1 MNGGDEMKLN
11 RDKLKLLIA
20 EKGFSIRA
28 VARASGVSEATLNL
42 WMNHG
47 KSPRLDTLG
56 RLAGTLG
63 VPIQSLIAE

>member
-1 MNGGDEMKLN
+1 MKLN

-20 EKGFSIRA
+20 EKGFSIRSI
-28 VARASGVSEATLNL
+28 ARAARVSEAALNL

-56 RLAGTLG
+56 RVAGALG
-63 VPIQSLIAE
+63 VPIQTLIVE

>member
-1 MNGGDEMKLN
+1 MKLN

-28 VARASGVSEATLNL
+28 LSRASSVSEAALNL

-56 RLAGTLG
+56 RVAGALG
-63 VPIQSLIAE
+63 VPIQALIAE

>member
-1 MNGGDEMKLN
+1 MKID

-28 VARASGVSEATLNL
+28 VARASGVSEAALNL

-56 RLAGTLG
+56 RVAGVLG
-63 VPIQSLIAE
+63 VPIQTLVIPE

>member
-1 MNGGDEMKLN
+1 MKLN

-20 EKGFSIRA
+20 EKGFSIRSI
-28 VARASGVSEATLNL
+28 ARAARVSEAALNL

-56 RLAGTLG
+56 RVAGVLG
-63 VPIQSLIAE
+63 VPIQSLVIPE

>member
-1 MNGGDEMKLN
+1 MKLN

-20 EKGFSIRA
+20 EKGFSIRSI
-28 VARASGVSEATLNL
+28 ARAARVSEAALNL

-56 RLAGTLG
+56 RVAGVLG
-63 VPIQSLIAE
+63 VPIQTLIVE

>member
-1 MNGGDEMKLN
+1 MNGGDEMKID

-28 VARASGVSEATLNL
+28 VARTSGVSEATLNL

>member
-1 MNGGDEMKLN
+1 MKID

-20 EKGFSIRA
+20 EKGFSIRSI
-28 VARASGVSEATLNL
+28 ARAARVSEAALNL

-56 RLAGTLG
+56 RVAGVLG
-63 VPIQSLIAE
+63 VPIQALIAE